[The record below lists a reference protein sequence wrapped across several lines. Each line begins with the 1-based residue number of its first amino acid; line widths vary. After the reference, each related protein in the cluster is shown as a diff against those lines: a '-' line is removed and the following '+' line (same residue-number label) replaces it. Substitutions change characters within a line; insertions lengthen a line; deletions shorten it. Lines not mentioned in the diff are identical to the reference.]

1 MVLIARAPKR
11 IVFQVWYYFKLSDL
25 GKMYELPQ
33 RFRGKGV
40 ANTVSENAFHFC
52 KDSLQRMSMKK
63 NFKSPLDI
71 AQSTVFFLKF
81 LKEGFMSFGY
91 KEDLDNFE
99 KEGLLTSK
107 VKKIWINRD

>member
-1 MVLIARAPKR
+1 MVLIARAPKG
-11 IVFQVWYYFKLSDL
+11 IVFQVRYYFKLSDL

-71 AQSTVFFLKF
+71 AQSTVFLFKF